1 MATARR
7 VAIAD
12 IDLGARPFQIR
23 LDPRPGQLRSALGR
37 EGQLVPVV
45 LQKRPGKLY
54 VIDGHRRCEA
64 LLALGE
70 ESVDATV
77 LDVGD
82 AEALRLAYVLNAE
95 RKTLTPAD
103 RWNSLRVMARR
114 GWSNERIGKMLGM
127 HATRVS
133 TLRNLFPD
141 LAQVDAG
148 VAQGWL
154 LPAHLRALRS
164 LLPRKDW
171 PKWLRV
177 VKAERLSAKALFERI
192 GAAERRREPP
202 YVTKEAGGALVLRGF
217 RFDPANADAN
227 EMWRAVTQL
236 DDALDRIRG
245 WLRRKG

>member
-1 MATARR
+1 MALRR
-7 VAIAD
+7 VALAEIE
-12 IDLGARPFQIR
+12 LEARPFQIR
-23 LDPRPGQLRSALGR
+23 LDPRPGQLKAALRR

-45 LQKRPGKLY
+45 LQKKPGKLR

-64 LLALGE
+64 LAALGQ

-82 AEALRLAYVLNAE
+82 GEALRLAFVLNAE
-95 RKTLTPAD
+95 RKTLSPAD

-114 GWSNERIGKMLGM
+114 GWTNEKIGKALGM
-127 HATRVS
+127 HRTRVS

-141 LAQVDAG
+141 LAEVDLG
-148 VAQGWL
+148 IVEGWL
-154 LPAHLRALRS
+154 LPSHLRALRS

-177 VKAERLSAKALFERI
+177 VKAEKLSARALFERI
-192 GAAERRREPP
+192 GAGKRRREPP
-202 YVTKEAGGALVLRGF
+202 YVAKEAGGALILRGF
-217 RFDPANADAN
+217 RFEPASADPE